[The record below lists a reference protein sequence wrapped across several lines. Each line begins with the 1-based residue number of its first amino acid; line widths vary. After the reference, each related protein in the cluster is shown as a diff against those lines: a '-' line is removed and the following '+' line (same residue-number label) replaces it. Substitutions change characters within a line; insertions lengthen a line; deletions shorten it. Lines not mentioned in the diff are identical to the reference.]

1 MMVEMAARRLA
12 TLVLVT
18 AAMVGVPGCS
28 DEMFDA
34 ECDLIVVNESLCPVT
49 VYVDGQPAFT
59 VESGSDRIL
68 DDIGPGQ
75 HIIEAMDPN
84 GAMLERR
91 TVELASSEDYYL
103 IVDDC

>member
-1 MMVEMAARRLA
+1 MGGVTARRLG
-12 TLVLVT
+12 TIVLVMT
-18 AAMVGVPGCS
+18 AMLGVLGCS

-34 ECDLIVVNESLCPVT
+34 ECDLIVVNESLCTVT
-49 VYVDGQPAFT
+49 VYVDGRLAFT

-68 DDIGPGQ
+68 DDIGSGQ
-75 HIIEAMDPN
+75 HVIEALDPN
-84 GAMLERR
+84 GTMLERR